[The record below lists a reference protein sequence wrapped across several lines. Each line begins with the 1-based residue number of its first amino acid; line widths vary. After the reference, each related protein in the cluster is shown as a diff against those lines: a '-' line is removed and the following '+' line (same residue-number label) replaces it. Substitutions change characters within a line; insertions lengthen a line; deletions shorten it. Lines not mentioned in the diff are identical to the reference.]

1 MSGKMIEINN
11 LTFTRGKQKILDV
24 DDFFLGQGE
33 TVVLIG
39 PNGAGK
45 STLLQVLMLLQRP
58 TTGKLYFKGEKVNW
72 KDSLSYRR
80 RMAMVFQ
87 EALLLETTVY
97 NNVASGLVIRG
108 YPKEQIQERVKK
120 WIIRLGIEHLSQR
133 SARNLS
139 GGESQRVSLARALA
153 LEPEVLFLDEPFAAL
168 DEPTRTTLISDLADI
183 LRDTSVSSVIVT
195 HNYTEIPVLA
205 DRVIAME
212 KGRIVQTAT
221 PWEILARP
229 ASLTVASLVGMK
241 NTFQGRII
249 GNNDGKLFVKAG
261 PHTIIASGFTPPD
274 GEMVYVLIRP
284 EDVEIMNENVKNG
297 VNIINGRIKKLLPY
311 GNQFAA
317 VMDCGIPLIS
327 VINHDQA
334 LRKDLAIGKN
344 VWVNISQDKVHLIKD
359 EGAPPKYIEA
369 F

>member
-1 MSGKMIEINN
+1 MNGKIIEIKN
-11 LTFTRGKQKILDV
+11 LTFTLGKQKILDV
-24 DDFFLGQGE
+24 DAFFLGQGE
-33 TVVLIG
+33 TIALIG

-58 TTGKLYFKGEKVNW
+58 TTGELYFKSEKVNW

-97 NNVASGLVIRG
+97 NNVASGLMIRG

-183 LRDTSVSSVIVT
+183 LRDTGVSSIIVT

-212 KGRIVQTAT
+212 KGRIVQTAS

-229 ASLTVASLVGMK
+229 ASLTVASLVGVK
-241 NTFQGRII
+241 NKIRGRII
-249 GNNDGKLFVKAG
+249 ENKDGKVFIKAG
-261 PHTIIASGFTPPD
+261 PHTIIASGSAPPG
-274 GEMVYVLIRP
+274 GEMVYILIRP
-284 EDVEIMNENVKNG
+284 EDIKIMPETADKEA
-297 VNIINGRIKKLLPY
+297 NIVGGRIKKLLPY
-311 GNQFAA
+311 GNQYT
-317 VMDCGIPLIS
+317 VVVDCGIPLIAI
-327 VINHDQA
+327 INHDQA
-334 LRKDLAIGKN
+334 LRKELVIGKD
-344 VWVNISQDKVHLIKD
+344 VWINISPEKVHLV
-359 EGAPPKYIEA
+359 
-369 F
+369 